1 MDQQNTIN
9 IHTDGACKGN
19 PGPGG
24 WGAVLE
30 FGDKQR
36 CIGGREDLTKNQR
49 MELKA
54 AVEALSNVEGSGRDI
69 RLTTDSQYVQKG
81 MSEWLPNWKAKN
93 WKTASK
99 KPVANA
105 GLWKELDALA
115 GRHSIEWLWVRGHSR
130 DFGNDLADSL
140 ANRAITGG
148 DIRETNS

>member
-1 MDQQNTIN
+1 MDQHNTIN

-30 FGDKQR
+30 FGDKQL
-36 CIGGREDLTKNQR
+36 CIGGRENLTTNQR

-54 AVEALSNVEGSGRDI
+54 AVEALRHVEGSSHNI
-69 RLTTDSQYVQKG
+69 RLLTDSQNVQKG

-93 WKTASK
+93 WRTANK

-105 GLWKELDALA
+105 DLWKELDALA
-115 GRHSIEWLWVRGHSR
+115 GRHSIEWLWVKGHSG
-130 DFGNDLADSL
+130 DPGNDLADSL
-140 ANRAITGG
+140 ANRAMTEG
-148 DIRETNS
+148 DIQETNS

>member
-30 FGDKQR
+30 FDDKQL
-36 CIGGREDLTKNQR
+36 CIGGRENPTTNQR

-54 AVEALSNVEGSGRDI
+54 AVEALRHVEGSGHKI
-69 RLTTDSQYVQKG
+69 RLRADSQHVQKG

-93 WKTASK
+93 WKNASK

-105 GLWKELDALA
+105 DLWKELDALA
-115 GRHSIEWLWVRGHSR
+115 GRHSIEWLWVRGHSG
-130 DFGNDLADSL
+130 DPGNDLADRL
-140 ANRAITGG
+140 ANRAITEG

>member
-30 FGDKQR
+30 FDDKQL
-36 CIGGREDLTKNQR
+36 CIGGRENPTKSNR
-49 MELKA
+49 MELMA
-54 AVEALSNVEGSGRDI
+54 AVKALRLVGGSGRNI

-93 WKTASK
+93 WKNASK
-99 KPVANA
+99 RPVKNA
-105 GLWKELDALA
+105 DLWKELDALA
-115 GRHSIEWLWVRGHSR
+115 GRHSIEWLWVRGHSG
-130 DFGNDLADSL
+130 DIGNDLADSL
-140 ANRAITGG
+140 ANRAITEGG
-148 DIRETNS
+148 IQETNS